1 MKRRLILNFASM
13 AVLLGSLPLAA
24 HDDKIHK
31 ATIGEVAAATA
42 DGFDLKTK
50 TGIRDGEVLQQNE
63 VRTERRRPAEK
74 SQMRQGEWVGVIGSK
89 LPTGEIMANE
99 VLLGVPAPKPEAQKA
114 GSGETAPAH
123 KH

>member
-1 MKRRLILNFASM
+1 MKRRLTLALAAS
-13 AVLLGSLPLAA
+13 ALLLGSIQLFA

-42 DGFDLKTK
+42 DGLDLKTK
-50 TGIRDGEVLQQNE
+50 TGIVKVKYSSKTKFELKEKPADKAGVKVGE
-63 VRTERRRPAEK
+63 RI
-74 SQMRQGEWVGVIGSK
+74 GVIGTK

-99 VLLGVPAPKPEAQKA
+99 VLLGVPAQPAAAPKKE
-114 GSGETAPAH
+114 AH

>member
-1 MKRRLILNFASM
+1 MMRRLSLNFASV

-31 ATIGEVAAATA
+31 ATIGDVAAVTA
-42 DGFDLKTK
+42 DGFDLRTK
-50 TGIRDGEVLQQNE
+50 TGIVKVKYSSKTKFERNE
-63 VRTERRRPAEK
+63 KPAEK
-74 SQMRQGEWVGVIGSK
+74 SQMRQGEKVGVIGSK

-99 VLLGVPAPKPEAQKA
+99 ILLGVPAPKPVAQKA
-114 GSGETAPAH
+114 GSGEAAPAH

>member
-1 MKRRLILNFASM
+1 MKRRFTIALVAAAL
-13 AVLLGSLPLAA
+13 LLGSTQLFA

-42 DGFDLKTK
+42 DGLDLKTK
-50 TGIRDGEVLQQNE
+50 TGIVKVKYSSKTKFELKEKPADKAGVKIGEF
-63 VRTERRRPAEK
+63 
-74 SQMRQGEWVGVIGSK
+74 VGVIGTK

-99 VLLGVPAPKPEAQKA
+99 VLLGVPAPAA
-114 GSGETAPAH
+114 TAPKKESH

>member
-1 MKRRLILNFASM
+1 MKRRLTL
-13 AVLLGSLPLAA
+13 AVAAAALLLGTAQLSA

-42 DGFDLKTK
+42 DGLDLKTK
-50 TGIRDGEVLQQNE
+50 TGIVKVKYSSKTKFELNEKHATKAGVRIGE
-63 VRTERRRPAEK
+63 R
-74 SQMRQGEWVGVIGSK
+74 VGVIGTK

-99 VLLGVPAPKPEAQKA
+99 VILGVPAPAAAAQKKE
-114 GSGETAPAH
+114 SH

>member
-31 ATIGEVAAATA
+31 ATIGEVAAVTV
-42 DGFDLKTK
+42 DGFDFRTK
-50 TGIRDGEVLQQNE
+50 TGIVKVKYSSKTKFERNE
-63 VRTERRRPAEK
+63 KPAEK
-74 SQMRQGEWVGVIGSK
+74 SQMRQGEKVGVIGSK

-99 VLLGVPAPKPEAQKA
+99 ILLGVPAPKPVAQKA
-114 GSGETAPAH
+114 GSGEAAPAH